1 MEIVNR
7 TDRTGYSDAHIR
19 FKNSN
24 VLDRCLWLPD
34 ETDLIIFGQRQLQGV
49 YRWHHNDKQAEM
61 GSLVKIDP
69 EQGTAQFVDEDRF
82 DGYNLLWKRPLKLA
96 MFSYSKQQAV
106 NHLLG

>member
-49 YRWHHNDKQAEM
+49 YR
-61 GSLVKIDP
+61 
-69 EQGTAQFVDEDRF
+69 
-82 DGYNLLWKRPLKLA
+82 
-96 MFSYSKQQAV
+96 
-106 NHLLG
+106 